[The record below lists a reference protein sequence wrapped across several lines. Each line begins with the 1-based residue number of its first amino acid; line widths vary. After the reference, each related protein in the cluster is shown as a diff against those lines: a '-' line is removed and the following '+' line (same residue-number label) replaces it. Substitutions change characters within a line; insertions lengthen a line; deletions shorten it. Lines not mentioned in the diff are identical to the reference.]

1 MICLND
7 KFSTTRMV
15 TTIKPIINNQPDDKF
30 NTLLFLPKNYHRKF
44 EGGLRTQGYFKQNSP
59 ENALVTIITVVFNGE
74 KYLEETILS
83 VINQTYNNVEY
94 IIIDGGSTDGTLE
107 IIGKY
112 ENAIDY
118 WVSEPDQGIYD
129 AMNKGISLSLGKY
142 IGLINSDDWYSLR
155 TVESVVCAFQKNH
168 ADIVFGAKISINE
181 KLAIAKKIEVQVPRK
196 LKDVAISSVSSVH
209 PTVFVDIAVYKN
221 ILFDSS
227 LKIAADTKFFIDA
240 FIYGFTFFRIESIL
254 AYMRSDG
261 KSSNFNLERLRIY
274 TEYRAHFSIIDYLN
288 QLIIKNIIVI
298 KFIKLPLLNLVKSLP
313 RRISREIFKRKG
325 WFDIELLEN
334 FFDI

>member
-15 TTIKPIINNQPDDKF
+15 TTIKPIINNKPDDKF
-30 NTLLFLPKNYHRKF
+30 NTLLFSPKNYQRKS

-59 ENALVTIITVVFNGE
+59 ENPLVTIITVVFNGE

-94 IIIDGGSTDGTLE
+94 IIMDGGSTDGTLE

-112 ENAIDY
+112 EHAIDY

-129 AMNKGISLSLGKY
+129 AMNKSISLSLGKY
-142 IGLINSDDWYSLR
+142 IGIINSDDYYSLR

-168 ADIVFGAKISINE
+168 ADIVFGDKISINE
-181 KLAIAKKIEVQVPRK
+181 KLAIAKKRQVQVPRK
-196 LKDVAISSVSSVH
+196 VKDVAINYVH

-227 LKIAADTKFFIDA
+227 LKISADYKFFIDA

-254 AYMRSDG
+254 AYMRYG
-261 KSSNFNLERLRIY
+261 GASSKFHLESIKIY
-274 TEYRAHFSIIDYLN
+274 TEYRDHFSITDYLN
-288 QLIIKNIIVI
+288 ELVR
-298 KFIKLPLLNLVKSLP
+298 KFIKLPLVNLLESLP
-313 RRISREIFKRKG
+313 RRISLPRLISKEILKRQG